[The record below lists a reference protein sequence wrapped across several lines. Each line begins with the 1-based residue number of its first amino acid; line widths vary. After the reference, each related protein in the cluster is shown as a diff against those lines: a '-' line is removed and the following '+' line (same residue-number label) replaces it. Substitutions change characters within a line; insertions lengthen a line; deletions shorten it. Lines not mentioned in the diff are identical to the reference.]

1 MPWSVRPRPP
11 PGASADGRGR
21 VTATGTAL
29 DWFQFLEGRV
39 QAAVQAAVAA
49 GNDPNDSLRG
59 LYISDEQAMA
69 MAAEPGP
76 PSPGA
81 RLDEAV
87 ARLGLDALDSSVL
100 ALCAAPELQ
109 PRYGRLYAYL
119 QDDVTRRLA
128 SPRLAAELLCGEGVH
143 AADVLACFEPASR
156 LSSGGAIR
164 LITADA
170 TTTLADRPVKVAD
183 RLAAFLLG
191 AGDLGSAAAG
201 ARLRRIEADPASG
214 REESIAEIA
223 PMLAAQTRLP
233 LIVCGPDAGAVI
245 AAAAGAPVL
254 VLGALELESAETMAD
269 ARLAAVLAGGRLCV
283 DGLGDLS
290 PAERTALLRAIDE
303 SPERLVLICGSRR
316 EAAALSDRPALLV
329 EVPHPSFAERGRAW
343 SGFTGVPDTNEV
355 AAKFRLSIEQIR
367 AAAEVSLLAARSRGD
382 ATPLPADLDMGAR
395 HASSSRLGELASHLD
410 PAYAWEDLVLPE
422 RQLDLLRSISAY
434 LRHRDQVL
442 SEWGYEVTVS
452 RTQGLK
458 VLFAGESGT
467 GKTMAAQV
475 LGAQLGLDL
484 FRVDLA
490 TIVSK
495 YIGETEKNLERIFTA
510 ADGSNAILFFDE
522 ADALFGKRSE
532 VSDSH
537 DRYANIEVA
546 YLLQRMEAYPGAV
559 ILATNFRRNIDDA
572 FVRRLDFLIDF
583 PFPEAEDRRRIWRL
597 VLPAAAPLA
606 DDVDFEF
613 LAERFKLSGGAI
625 RNCSLAAAFRAADE
639 GSQIEMRHLV
649 RAVAQEYGKQGRL
662 TLEIDFERFHAMVRE
677 VSRKADA

>member
-1 MPWSVRPRPP
+1 M
-11 PGASADGRGR
+11 
-21 VTATGTAL
+21 TATGTAL

-39 QAAVQAAVAA
+39 QAVVQAAVAA

-76 PSPGA
+76 PSPGV
-81 RLDEAV
+81 RLEEAV
-87 ARLGLDALDSSVL
+87 GRLGLDALDSSVL

-128 SPRLAAELLCGEGVH
+128 SPRLASELLCGEGVH
-143 AADVLACFEPASR
+143 PADVLACFEPGSR

-170 TTTLADRPVKVAD
+170 TATLADRPVKVAD
-183 RLAAFLLG
+183 RLVAFLLG
-191 AGDLGSAAAG
+191 ASDLGTAAAG
-201 ARLRRIEADPASG
+201 ARLRRIDADPASG
-214 REESIAEIA
+214 RQDSVAEIA
-223 PMLAAQTRLP
+223 PLLAAHTRLP
-233 LIVCGPDAGAVI
+233 LIVCGPDAGAVV
-245 AAAAGAPVL
+245 AAATGAPML
-254 VLGALELESAETMAD
+254 VLGARDLDKAETMAD
-269 ARLAAVLAGGRLCV
+269 ARLAAVLAGGRLCI
-283 DGLGDLS
+283 DGLSDLS

-316 EAAALSDRPALLV
+316 DAAALSDRPALIV

-343 SGFTGVPDTNEV
+343 SGLTGVSDANEV

-367 AAAEVSLLAARSRGD
+367 AAAEVSLLTARSRGD

-410 PAYAWEDLVLPE
+410 PAYGWEDLVLPE

-572 FVRRLDFLIDF
+572 FVRRLDFVIDF
-583 PFPEAEDRRRIWRL
+583 PFPEAADRRRIWRL
-597 VLPAAAPLA
+597 VLPAAAPLS

-662 TLEIDFERFHAMVRE
+662 TLETDFERFHSMVRDTGRRTE
-677 VSRKADA
+677 MEESA

>member
-1 MPWSVRPRPP
+1 
-11 PGASADGRGR
+11 
-21 VTATGTAL
+21 VTATGTAFN
-29 DWFQFLEGRV
+29 WFQFLEGRV
-39 QAAVQAAVAA
+39 QVAVEAAVAA

-69 MAAEPGP
+69 LAAEPGTP
-76 PSPGA
+76 TPTPSA
-81 RLDEAV
+81 RLEEAV

-100 ALCAAPELQ
+100 ALCAAPELE

-128 SPRLAAELLCGEGVH
+128 SPRLAAELLAGEGVH
-143 AADVLACFEPASR
+143 PSDVLACFEPGSR

-164 LITADA
+164 MIAADV

-191 AGDLGSAAAG
+191 AGDLGSAIAG
-201 ARLRRIEADPASG
+201 SRLRRIDPEPAVG
-214 REESIAEIA
+214 RVDAVVEIG
-223 PMLAAQTRLP
+223 PLLAAQTRLP
-233 LIVCGPDAGAVI
+233 LVVCGPDAGAVV
-245 AAAAGAPVL
+245 AAATGAAVL
-254 VLGALELESAETMAD
+254 VLGARELERPETIAD
-269 ARLAAVLAGGRLCV
+269 ARLAAVLAEGRLCV
-283 DGLGDLS
+283 DGIGDLN
-290 PAERTALLRAIDE
+290 PTERGALMRAIDD
-303 SPERLVLICGSRR
+303 SPERVVLICGSRR
-316 EAAALSDRPALLV
+316 EAAALSDRPVLIV
-329 EVPHPSFAERGRAW
+329 DVPHPSFAERGRAW
-343 SGFTGVPDTNEV
+343 SDFTGVSDPSEV

-367 AAAEVSLLAARSRGD
+367 AAAEVSLLTAGSRGQD
-382 ATPLPADLDMGAR
+382 TPGAADLDLGAR
-395 HASSSRLGELASHLD
+395 HASSSRLGELAAHLD
-410 PAYAWEDLVLPE
+410 PAYSWNDLVLPE

-597 VLPAAAPLA
+597 VLPQAAPLA
-606 DDVDFEF
+606 GDVDFDF

-649 RAVAQEYGKQGRL
+649 RAVAQEYSKQGRL
-662 TLEIDFERFHAMVRE
+662 TLETDFDRFHSMVRD
-677 VSRKADA
+677 VGRKAETSADPA

>member
-1 MPWSVRPRPP
+1 MS
-11 PGASADGRGR
+11 SA
-21 VTATGTAL
+21 TESAL
-29 DWFQFLEGRV
+29 DWFEFLEGRLR
-39 QAAVQAAVAA
+39 AAVQSAVAH

-59 LYISDEQAMA
+59 LYITDEQAIA
-69 MAAEPGP
+69 LSSDSGLAPPALKFEEAAG
-76 PSPGA
+76 
-81 RLDEAV
+81 
-87 ARLGLDALDSSVL
+87 RLGLDALDRSVL
-100 ALCAAPELQ
+100 ALCAAPELD

-128 SPRLAAELLCGEGVH
+128 SPRLAADLLSGDGVQSS
-143 AADVLACFEPASR
+143 DVLACFEPGGPLSR
-156 LSSGGAIR
+156 RGAIR
-164 LITADA
+164 MPTVEA
-170 TTTLADRPVKVAD
+170 TVTLADRPVKVAD

-191 AGDLGSAAAG
+191 AGELAG
-201 ARLRRIEADPASG
+201 AASGFRLRRVGAQAAVG
-214 REESIAEIA
+214 REDSAARISLL
-223 PMLAAQTRLP
+223 LAAQTRFP
-233 LIVCGPDAGAVI
+233 LIVCGPDAGAIVAR
-245 AAAAGAPVL
+245 AANAPVVL
-254 VLGALELESAETMAD
+254 LGARELDRAEALAD
-269 ARLAAVLAGGRLCV
+269 ARLAAALAAGLLCI
-283 DGLGDLS
+283 DGLGDLT
-290 PAERTALLRAIDE
+290 PADRALLLRAIDE
-303 SPERLVLICGSRR
+303 SRERLVLICGSRR
-316 EAAALSDRPALLV
+316 EAAMLSDRATLTV
-329 EVPHPSFAERGRAW
+329 EVPHPSFGERHRAW
-343 SGFTGVPDTNEV
+343 TDFTGVTDTRDV
-355 AAKFRLSIEQIR
+355 AAKFRLSIEQIE
-367 AAAEVSLLAARSRGD
+367 AASEVSLIAARARGV
-382 ATPLPADLDMGAR
+382 AAPAPADLDLGAR
-395 HASSSRLGELASHLD
+395 QASASRLGELATFLD
-410 PAYAWEDLVLPE
+410 PGHGWEDLVLPE

-442 SEWGYEVTVS
+442 SEWGYDALVS
-452 RTQGLK
+452 RSQGLK

-475 LGAQLGLDL
+475 LGAMLGLDL

-572 FVRRLDFLIDF
+572 FVRRLDFVIDF
-583 PFPEAEDRRRIWRL
+583 PFPEANDRRRIWRR
-597 VLPAAAPLA
+597 VLPQSAPVAA
-606 DDVDFEF
+606 DVDFDF

-639 GSQIEMRHLV
+639 GSEIEMRHLV

-662 TLEIDFERFHAMVRE
+662 TLETDFERFHAGLRE
-677 VSRKADA
+677 GDRPGVEVDPADKEQA

>member
-1 MPWSVRPRPP
+1 VS
-11 PGASADGRGR
+11 S
-21 VTATGTAL
+21 ATGTAL
-29 DWFQFLEGRV
+29 DWFGFLEGRLHE
-39 QAAVQAAVAA
+39 AVQSAVAA
-49 GNDPNDSLRG
+49 GNDPDDSLRG
-59 LYISDEQAMA
+59 LYISDEQALA
-69 MAAEPGP
+69 LAAEPGP
-76 PSPGA
+76 APPA
-81 RLDEAV
+81 VRLEEAA

-100 ALCAAPELQ
+100 ALCAAPELH

-128 SPRLAAELLCGEGVH
+128 TPRLAADLLSGDGVQRT
-143 AADVLACFEPASR
+143 DVLGCFEPNGPLAR
-156 LSSGGAIR
+156 GGAIR
-164 LITADA
+164 MPAVEA

-191 AGDLGSAAAG
+191 AGELAAAG
-201 ARLRRIEADPASG
+201 AGTTLRRIDMPPAIG
-214 REESIAEIA
+214 RNESVQRIALL
-223 PMLAAQTRLP
+223 LAARTHLP
-233 LIVCGPDAGAVI
+233 LVVCGPDAAAVV
-245 AAAAGAPVL
+245 AAAAGAPVIL
-254 VLGALELESAETMAD
+254 IGAHELDRPEALAD
-269 ARLAAVLAGGRLCV
+269 ARLAAVLAQGVLCV
-283 DGLGDLS
+283 DGLGDLT
-290 PAERTALLRAIDE
+290 PGDRATVLKAIDE
-303 SPERLVLICGSRR
+303 SPERMVLITGSRR
-316 EAAALSDRPALLV
+316 EAGALSDRAALLV
-329 EVPHPSFAERGRAW
+329 DVPQPSFTERGRAW
-343 SGFTGVPDTNEV
+343 KEFAGAADPGDV

-367 AAAEVSLLAARSRGD
+367 AAAEVSLIAARSRGD
-382 ATPLPADLDMGAR
+382 STPSPADLDLGAR
-395 HASSSRLGELASHLD
+395 QASSSRLGELAANLE

-434 LRHRDQVL
+434 LRHRDRVL
-442 SEWGYEVTVS
+442 SEWGYEATVS

-546 YLLQRMEAYPGAV
+546 YLLQRMEGYPGAV

-572 FVRRLDFLIDF
+572 FVRRLDFVIDF
-583 PFPEAEDRRRIWRL
+583 PFPEPEDRGRIWRL
-597 VLPAAAPLA
+597 VLPPAAPLA
-606 DDVDFEF
+606 DDIDFEF
-613 LAERFKLSGGAI
+613 LANRFKLSGGAI
-625 RNCSLAAAFRAADE
+625 RNCSLAAAFRAADQ
-639 GSQIEMRHLV
+639 GSQIEMHHLV

-662 TLEIDFERFHAMVRE
+662 TLETDFERFHAGLRE
-677 VSRKADA
+677 TARSEGPR